1 MSRVKRGSVHK
12 NKRRRILKQ
21 AKGYYGA
28 KSRLYSEARE
38 AVDRAMAYAFHGRKL
53 RKREFRRLWITRI
66 NAASREHG
74 LSYSQFMNGLSV
86 AGVGLDRK
94 VLAQLAVEDPRAFEA
109 LADTAK
115 NALA

>member
-1 MSRVKRGSVHK
+1 MRVKRGNVHT
-12 NKRRRILKQ
+12 KRRRRVLKQ
-21 AKGYYGA
+21 AKGYFGA

-38 AVDRAMAYAFHGRKL
+38 AVDRALQFAFHGRK
-53 RKREFRRLWITRI
+53 RKKRDYRRLWITRI

-74 LSYSQFMNGLSV
+74 MSYSQFINGLTI

-109 LADTAK
+109 LAATAK
-115 NALA
+115 NALS